1 METICGK
8 CLEREPRARY
18 CSAGELAEDLERW
31 LDGRPISAR
40 RVQVPVRIW
49 RWSKRNPIVAT
60 ATTSAVI
67 CAFAAGFLFFSR
79 NPALPI
85 IPSDKSIAVLPF
97 ENLNQEKANSY
108 IAEGIQGEI
117 LTKLATMRDLK
128 VISRS
133 SSAKYQSRPDNLKTV
148 AHELGVTTILEGA
161 VQRAG
166 EKIRA
171 NVQLID
177 ARTDTQLWAN
187 SYERELKD
195 LFTVETEIAEE
206 IAEALKANLSPHE
219 LHVLTTAPT
228 QNTEAYDFFFEPNTN
243 FTRQR
248 LLWLWPIMIGRT
260 RFIGRRSRRIQI
272 LSGPLPGS
280 PIVRLDIGTGS
291 LRT

>member
-1 METICGK
+1 M
-8 CLEREPRARY
+8 
-18 CSAGELAEDLERW
+18 
-31 LDGRPISAR
+31 
-40 RVQVPVRIW
+40 
-49 RWSKRNPIVAT
+49 
-60 ATTSAVI
+60 
-67 CAFAAGFLFFSR
+67 
-79 NPALPI
+79 
-85 IPSDKSIAVLPF
+85 LPF
-97 ENLNQEKANSY
+97 ENLSQEKANSY

-166 EKIRA
+166 EKVRA

-206 IAEALKANLSPHE
+206 IAEALKANLSP
-219 LHVLTTAPT
+219 A
-228 QNTEAYDFFFEPNTN
+228 
-243 FTRQR
+243 
-248 LLWLWPIMIGRT
+248 
-260 RFIGRRSRRIQI
+260 
-272 LSGPLPGS
+272 
-280 PIVRLDIGTGS
+280 
-291 LRT
+291 